1 MFSEENAQ
9 SQTDEQMEF
18 STGFDINIE
27 DLHFDFNNDVFQDA
41 QQTVEIVQ
49 ETSETEGKNVLMPT
63 DQIVQYTNQDVQ
75 GNASNELILS
85 QGGQLSADPIK
96 VRKTQEGGGGGIM
109 FAFSSFSPTEVTDQ
123 KQIEFSF

>member
-96 VRKTQEGGGGGIM
+96 VRKTQEGGGG
-109 FAFSSFSPTEVTDQ
+109 
-123 KQIEFSF
+123 